1 MSTTALR
8 KREGQLVAVLELP
21 DLPWPELKDAKAT
34 HDRLV
39 EDKAET
45 QRNVDKLKKIGEDL
59 IAPFADSLRSG
70 AEYAPDSEVAK
81 LNNEIVALGR
91 RLIALDKAIDD
102 NVAAL
107 IETVAVKRGDW
118 LTELDRLSD
127 KAGSE
132 YVTAIDKAQAKHQR
146 TVELK
151 AGRKW
156 VEEFPDQPYRLK
168 THSLTLGRGVGGSG
182 VGGSEPRSYPYNE
195 IFDSLRQGSQ

>member
-39 EDKAET
+39 EDKADT
-45 QRNVDKLKKIGEDL
+45 QKKIDDLKRIGKDL

-91 RLIALDKAIDD
+91 RLLALDKAIDD
-102 NVAAL
+102 NLAAL
-107 IETVAVKRGDW
+107 VETVATKRGDW
-118 LTELDRLSD
+118 LTELDRMSD

-132 YVTAIDKAQAKHQR
+132 YVAAIDKAQTKHQR

-151 AGRKW
+151 AARKW
-156 VEEFPDQPYRLK
+156 VQEFPDQPYRVT
-168 THSLTLGRGVGGSG
+168 THSHMLGGGVGS
-182 VGGSEPRSYPYNE
+182 STDPRRYPYNQ
-195 IFDSLRQGSQ
+195 IFDGLRQASQ